1 MKVVLDS
8 NVLLA
13 AYGTRGL
20 CEALLDV
27 CLDSHELILSEH
39 ILAELR
45 RYLTVKFK
53 ASEAHAEAVI
63 VSLRKEAELVEPATV
78 PSEAFSD
85 PDDLPVI
92 GTAVAGQADCL
103 VTGDR
108 ALQGLGSYQNIPIL
122 SPRAFYDRL
131 R

>member
-1 MKVVLDS
+1 MRVVLDS
-8 NVLLA
+8 NILLA

-20 CEALLDV
+20 CEALVDV
-27 CLDSHELILSEH
+27 CLESHRLILSEH
-39 ILAELR
+39 ILTELR
-45 RYLTVKFK
+45 RHLIGKFK
-53 ASEAHAEAVI
+53 SSGAHADTI
-63 VSLRKEAELVEPATV
+63 VAFLQEHAKMVEPTDV
-78 PSEAFSD
+78 PTGTFED

-108 ALQGLGSYQNIPIL
+108 ALQALTDYRGIPIL

-131 R
+131 P

>member
-1 MKVVLDS
+1 MRVVLDS

-13 AYGTRGL
+13 GYGTRGL

-27 CLDSHELILSEH
+27 CLDAHQLVLSEH
-39 ILAELR
+39 ILGELR

-53 ASEAHAEAVI
+53 ASEEHADAI
-63 VSLRKEAELVEPATV
+63 IASLRKEAEVVEPAAV
-78 PSEAFSD
+78 PSGAFTD

-108 ALQGLGSYQNIPIL
+108 ELQALGSYENIPIL

-131 R
+131 C

>member
-8 NVLLA
+8 HVLLA

-45 RYLTVKFK
+45 RDLAVTFK
-53 ASEAHAEAVI
+53 ASEAHADAVI
-63 VSLRKEAELVEPATV
+63 ASLRKEAELVGPATV
-78 PSEAFSD
+78 PREAFSD

-108 ALQGLGSYQNIPIL
+108 ALQALGSYQTVPIL
-122 SPRAFYDRL
+122 SPRVFNSRL